1 MIELISLIILVGSI
15 IGIGIII
22 YQKIPLLLE
31 LPETVP
37 FHFGWRTLLPKI
49 KNFFPF
55 KEFSAEIFLQKVLS
69 KVRILT
75 LKTDSKTSSWLQKLR
90 ARSQKKK
97 FEEDDNYWRDIKKST
112 KNK

>member
-37 FHFGWRTLLPKI
+37 FHFSWRTLLPKI